1 MATTLEEVGA
11 FGAGIGVAG
20 MVLAGEIK
28 NMGRGGLYSM
38 GMEMYSGFGNM
49 PILSDKVN
57 YQIGNMSVNLTRGTD
72 FLATS
77 KVMPGDIIGLT
88 EDAARSS
95 TANTRVLTRGGAI
108 PGNAFVPALA
118 IGMTALGAYQRYSE
132 GGGSELG
139 QFLIEDVYANLYGN
153 MAAERSVKVTAANI
167 DRVRSA
173 LSLRPGDLLVSEG
186 QTLSYYN
193 RIAGSA
199 ALGRIL
205 PVLGAYTGAGM
216 GFEAGQAI
224 GEGLSNMMFGTS
236 SGMGL
241 AGGIMG
247 AKFGAQ
253 LGAAMTSTGTSLA
266 LSALAVG
273 GAMMVTSAVG
283 DILKT
288 GFKHS
293 RNRGLDFAGDLSA
306 YNTNSAATMRQRAV
320 QSMHKSHL
328 NARSAL
334 GQEASFQHMNRDYFA
349 NHRRF

>member
-1 MATTLEEVGA
+1 MSTALEEIGA

-20 MVLAGEIK
+20 MVLAGEAK
-28 NMGRGGLYSM
+28 NIGRGGLYSM
-38 GMEMYSGFGNM
+38 GMQMFEGYRNA
-49 PILSDKVN
+49 PILSNGVK
-57 YQIGNMSVNLTRGTD
+57 YQIGDMSINLTKGSD
-72 FLATS
+72 FLSTS

-95 TANTRVLTRGGAI
+95 ELRNLSRGGALPGSPLI
-108 PGNAFVPALA
+108 PAIA
-118 IGMTALGAYQRYSE
+118 IGLTALGGYQRYSE
-132 GGGSELG
+132 GGGEELG
-139 QFLIEDVYANLYGN
+139 KFLIEDVYANLYGN
-153 MAAERSVKVTAANI
+153 MAAEKSTLVDGTNIGKIRSGYN
-167 DRVRSA
+167 
-173 LSLRPGDLLVSEG
+173 LSQNDMLINEKQS
-186 QTLSYYN
+186 LSYYN

-205 PVLGAYTGAGM
+205 PILGAYQGAAM
-216 GFEAGQAI
+216 GFSAGEAI

-253 LGAAMTSTGTSLA
+253 LGAAMTSNGLRFG

-283 DILKT
+283 DVLKS
-288 GFKHS
+288 GFKHT

-306 YNTNSAATMRQRAV
+306 YNTNASVTMRQRAV

>member
-1 MATTLEEVGA
+1 MTTKMEEVGA
-11 FGAGIGVAG
+11 FGAGISVAG
-20 MVLAGEIK
+20 LVLGGELAS
-28 NMGRGGLYSM
+28 MGRGALYSM
-38 GMEMYSGFGNM
+38 GMEMASGHAGA
-49 PILSDKVN
+49 PILSNARN
-57 YQIGNMSVNLTRGTD
+57 YQIGNLFVNLSRGED
-72 FLATS
+72 FLSTT
-77 KVMPGDIIGLT
+77 KVMPIDILGLT
-88 EDAARSS
+88 EDAARSGDPR
-95 TANTRVLTRGGAI
+95 ALTRRAAL
-108 PGNAFVPALA
+108 PGSPFLPAFA
-118 IGMTALGAYQRYSE
+118 IGMTALGGYQRYSE
-132 GGGSELG
+132 GGAEELG
-139 QFLIEDVYANLYGN
+139 KYLIEDVYANLYGN
-153 MAAERSVKVTAANI
+153 LAAERQIMVTVDNI
-167 DRVRSA
+167 DSIRKA
-173 LSLRPGDLLVSEG
+173 YNLAAGEQDLVAG
-186 QTLSYYN
+186 QRLTYYN

-205 PVLGAYTGAGM
+205 PVLGAYQGATM
-216 GFEAGQAI
+216 GFSLGESI

-253 LGAAMTSTGTSLA
+253 LGAAMTSTGPRLA

-283 DILKT
+283 DMLKT